1 MVTLHA
7 LSNPGIFALSPRQLW
22 PFFGLWTMQ
31 VWVYWANTSA
41 AWPSTPLF
49 DLPSWAWLYGAMTLA
64 MLCCAMV
71 HWAARYPEGTG
82 RPPSNALDL
91 IFTAC
96 MCATTASA
104 QACAWAGPATE
115 AGVVWALV
123 NAICAGI
130 VMAWGYLRWS
140 VIYARMP
147 IRDAVGCLF
156 VSYLVG
162 STLKIVLDAVPTVL
176 GTLIAC
182 TLPIVSYASIRQ
194 ALEAEWPRPAERLGE
209 LLYRRDT
216 LAPLGRL
223 AACVFVFC
231 LVRVVVSLTSNWGGQ
246 VLLSRTLSHLIE
258 IAFALVALWLVF
270 LREHSLDFPQLW
282 RFVFFFLAT
291 SLLVG
296 CATDAAGVNLGIGPR
311 VFSDV
316 GTSLLVMLLWL
327 LLADIAHHSDLHP
340 YVVFGVGWSLYVGA
354 NFLGP
359 AVTNFV
365 GLTAMTPLLGLALV
379 YALGMAMVFCLE
391 SSGTDVQRIFADM
404 RKKVA
409 PEEFATIDERCASLG
424 REHGLT
430 DREIEVMQ
438 FLAKGRSKGYIA
450 EELVV
455 SENTV
460 RAHARRLYAKLD
472 IHTKAELQDLL
483 GL

>member
-1 MVTLHA
+1 MTSSFLP
-7 LSNPGIFALSPRQLW
+7 NPGVFALPPRQLW

-31 VWVYWANTSA
+31 VWIYWANTSA
-41 AWPSTPLF
+41 ALPAAPLF
-49 DLPSWAWLYGAMTLA
+49 GLPSWAWLYGTMTLA

-71 HWAARYPEGTG
+71 HWAAGHAEEDG
-82 RPPSNALDL
+82 RPSSGPLDL
-91 IFTAC
+91 IFTVC
-96 MCATTASA
+96 MCATTVSI
-104 QACAWAGPATE
+104 QACAWATAAT
-115 AGVVWALV
+115 GTGSIWALA
-123 NAICAGI
+123 NAMCSGI

-156 VSYLVG
+156 FSYLVG
-162 STLKIVLDAVPTVL
+162 STIKIVLDAVPTVL
-176 GTLIAC
+176 GTAIAC
-182 TLPIVSYASIRQ
+182 MLPVVSYVSVHR
-194 ALEAEWPRPAERLGE
+194 ALGAEWPRPTERLGE
-209 LLYRRDT
+209 MLYRRDT

-223 AACVFVFC
+223 AICVFVFC
-231 LVRVVVSLTSNWGGQ
+231 LVRVVVSLTSNWGEQ

-296 CATDAAGVNLGIGPR
+296 CASDTAGFDLGIGPR
-311 VFSDV
+311 VFSSV

-327 LLADIAHHSDLHP
+327 LLTDVAHHSDLHP
-340 YVVFGVGWSLYVGA
+340 YVVFGIGWSLYVGS

-359 AVTNFV
+359 AAMSLL

-379 YALGMAMVFCLE
+379 YALGMTMVFCLE
-391 SSGTDVQRIFADM
+391 TSGTDAQRIFADM

-409 PEEFATIDERCASLG
+409 PEEFATIDERCTLLG
-424 REHGLT
+424 HEYGLT

-460 RAHARRLYAKLD
+460 RGHARHLYAKLD